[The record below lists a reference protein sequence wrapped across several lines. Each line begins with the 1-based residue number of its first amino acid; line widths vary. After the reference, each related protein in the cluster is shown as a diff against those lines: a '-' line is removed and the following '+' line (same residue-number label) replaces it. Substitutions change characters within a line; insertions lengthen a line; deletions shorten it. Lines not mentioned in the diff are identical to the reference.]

1 MSQRE
6 LPAFVHVGGPR
17 GSVSTREPQ
26 TKLVE
31 GVPAEPGLWVFLL
44 GDMTIF
50 GAFFVV
56 FLWERRQDPSG
67 FARSAAELLQPVGV
81 VNTLVLL
88 VSSYL
93 VVLALDAHRRDQ
105 RQRAQQLVKGAL
117 LCALVFA
124 SLKAVEYSLE
134 LHGGRT
140 PGSNRF
146 FTFYYVLTGVHLL
159 HVMLGALLL
168 SLWCRR
174 TSRAGEWS
182 ADRGLVEAA
191 AVYWHMVDLLWVV
204 IFSVVYLVCA

>member
-6 LPAFVHVGGPR
+6 LAPFLGGGLAAAPA
-17 GSVSTREPQ
+17 STRALQ
-26 TKLVE
+26 RNMVE
-31 GVPAEPGLWVFLL
+31 GVPAEPGLWVFLF
-44 GDMTIF
+44 GDMAIF

-56 FLWERRQDPSG
+56 FLWERRQDPSE
-67 FARSAAELLQPVGV
+67 FAHSAAHLYQPIGV

-93 VVLALDAHRRDQ
+93 VVLALEAHRRNQ
-105 RQRAQQLVKGAL
+105 RERARTLLNAAL
-117 LCALVFA
+117 CFAFAFA

-134 LHGGRT
+134 LSAGHT

-159 HVMLGALLL
+159 HVILGAFLLF
-168 SLWCRR
+168 LWRRR
-174 TSRAGEWS
+174 TNRASEW
-182 ADRGLVEAA
+182 ATHRGLVEAA

-204 IFSVVYLVCA
+204 IFSLLYLVCA

>member
-1 MSQRE
+1 MSQRQLAPF
-6 LPAFVHVGGPR
+6 LPVEDPA
-17 GSVSTREPQ
+17 GSASTREPR
-26 TKLVE
+26 TNLVE

-56 FLWERRQDPSG
+56 FLWERRQDPSE
-67 FARSAAELLQPVGV
+67 FAQSAAELFQPVGV

-88 VSSYL
+88 VSSYV
-93 VVLALDAHRRDQ
+93 VVLALEAHRRNQ
-105 RQRAQQLVKGAL
+105 RERAHQLVNGAL
-117 LCALVFA
+117 FCAFVFA

-134 LHGGRT
+134 LHAGHT
-140 PGSNRF
+140 PGSNTF

-159 HVMLGALLL
+159 HVMLGAVLLL
-168 SLWCRR
+168 LWRRR
-174 TSRAGEWS
+174 TSRPAEWP

-204 IFSVVYLVCA
+204 IFSLVYLVCA